1 MMKLLSIL
9 LAIHC
14 VFSMNTYV
22 LNKEKSL
29 KKSECDSQFK
39 DFVDLEMMKDFV
51 DADLKLKEAYE
62 QRTQNMTMCLR
73 FYTKYL
79 IQLEGE
85 HSKENFGSI
94 ETDDIEDFEKKHASF
109 SFESQET
116 KKDNKRFWKRSE
128 RGFKN
133 NNFP

>member
-14 VFSMNTYV
+14 VFSMNTHV
-22 LNKEKSL
+22 LNQENGL

-39 DFVDLEMMKDFV
+39 EFVDLEMMKDFV
-51 DADLKLKEAYE
+51 DSDLKLKEAYE

-109 SFESQET
+109 SVESQEI

-133 NNFP
+133 KNF